1 MHKMQMASRR
11 AASIKAHKPY
21 RICIAV
27 SPDVSDRAERK
38 AARLGQSVSQYG
50 SSVIDADSAIQEVL
64 PELPLRTLVHELARH
79 TDMALADGVVKSV
92 ELHNLTDIAAE
103 YLHKLRT
110 A

>member
-1 MHKMQMASRR
+1 MHQLKMASRSSLR
-11 AASIKAHKPY
+11 STKPY

-27 SPDVSDRAERK
+27 SPDVSDRAEHK

-79 TDMALADGVVKSV
+79 TDMALADGVIKSV
-92 ELHNLTDIAAE
+92 ELANLTDIAAE